1 MFQLVLKMC
10 SDNLFGYLTKQTQ
23 QIETTVKK
31 KKKSCYYRTLQNW
44 ELELSREKKTEKL
57 RGEESFSNTLN

>member
-31 KKKSCYYRTLQNW
+31 K
-44 ELELSREKKTEKL
+44 
-57 RGEESFSNTLN
+57 